1 MGDTVI
7 WVLVKTL
14 LVGGCEFDALI
25 GINYSLNAIG

>member
-1 MGDTVI
+1 MGVI
-7 WVLVKTL
+7 AIGVLGKML